1 MSGSWTKCCHAK
13 HAKGGLQMCIRSQTR
28 QHAATIYDGPCI
40 DNEHKIKHVSSKLCS
55 GPWGIFQKTG
65 GKNKKERIFEIMLVS
80 VRKNTEKT
88 KCRFVIIIYY
98 VNRTMMR
105 GTTILPS
112 FPYLN
117 IWGIYTGLWT
127 RISVNLSNQDQ
138 YAASKDHFKRSSL
151 YHPQIALP
159 KYRPRINPRHR
170 SQLLWVRYSNACL
183 PQNFIRYFSYLQ
195 YIVALCPL
203 QYH

>member
-40 DNEHKIKHVSSKLCS
+40 DNKHKIKHVSSKLCS

-80 VRKNTEKT
+80 VRKNIEKT

-138 YAASKDHFKRSSL
+138 YAASKDHFKEVPYTIPRLHYQSTGL
-151 YHPQIALP
+151 ELTQGTEVNCYGYGTQMPA
-159 KYRPRINPRHR
+159 YPRISSVIFPIFNT
-170 SQLLWVRYSNACL
+170 
-183 PQNFIRYFSYLQ
+183 
-195 YIVALCPL
+195 
-203 QYH
+203 